1 MDTVAYWRLS
11 GAGNDFL
18 ALIEPPDEP
27 SPAEIAAWCRR
38 GSSLGAD
45 GVFVIWREPAGH
57 VRMDHYNADGGVAEL
72 CVNGTRCAARLAF
85 DLSIAS
91 RSVEI
96 ETASGMVRAEDRGTA
111 VAVEVPS
118 PQVLPRALALEDLI
132 APAGQAHFVQ
142 VGVPHVVITWPGSLR
157 DAPVGEIGRRV
168 RHDPRVGAAG
178 ANVNFVRFA
187 SRSRLEVRTYERGV
201 EAETLACG
209 SGILASAA
217 VGWAVGAL
225 DRELEVV
232 TAGGFP
238 FAVVGGAETATVGW
252 RLIGDA
258 RIVAQGEIFPGA
270 LATAAEPEWTP

>member
-91 RSVEI
+91 R
-96 ETASGMVRAEDRGTA
+96 
-111 VAVEVPS
+111 
-118 PQVLPRALALEDLI
+118 
-132 APAGQAHFVQ
+132 
-142 VGVPHVVITWPGSLR
+142 
-157 DAPVGEIGRRV
+157 
-168 RHDPRVGAAG
+168 
-178 ANVNFVRFA
+178 
-187 SRSRLEVRTYERGV
+187 
-201 EAETLACG
+201 
-209 SGILASAA
+209 
-217 VGWAVGAL
+217 
-225 DRELEVV
+225 
-232 TAGGFP
+232 
-238 FAVVGGAETATVGW
+238 
-252 RLIGDA
+252 
-258 RIVAQGEIFPGA
+258 
-270 LATAAEPEWTP
+270 